1 MYSPL
6 MQSPPTSPSSTLTAT
21 IHSPYANQPACA
33 SNLQYCGDQVRTQ
46 DTHKYNLL
54 HYSCHVI
61 HDGNDTDSV
70 MTPSFIHYHVEHK
83 QYTCHINSG

>member
-6 MQSPPTSPSSTLTAT
+6 MQSPPTSPSSTMTAT

-33 SNLQYCGDQVRTQ
+33 SNLQYCGDQVRT
-46 DTHKYNLL
+46 KYNLL

-61 HDGNDTDSV
+61 HEGSDSV
-70 MTPSFIHYHVEHK
+70 MTPSFIHYHMEHK
-83 QYTCHINSG
+83 TIHMTH